1 MTDSCDTQNT
11 KYTWC
16 LTSTETVRL
25 VRDGGK
31 GGGGGNGSGDGGR
44 CFGTDLYLYSKMGE
58 VSMHGGSKVDS

>member
-1 MTDSCDTQNT
+1 MTHKDT

-25 VRDGGK
+25 IRDGEMGW
-31 GGGGGNGSGDGGR
+31 SGVGMGMEMGVR
-44 CFGTDLYLYSKMGE
+44 GFGTNLYLYSKVGE